1 VADARRRARRADGG
15 GGAHRALK
23 NMGIW
28 RGNEPPGRDSERAE
42 GKVYRVHPV
51 FTPIHPCARDTFV
64 IVHHARCTL
73 TALNARSSRREG
85 RLVVLSD

>member
-1 VADARRRARRADGG
+1 VVDARRRARRADGG

-28 RGNEPPGRDSERAE
+28 RGNEPPGRDSGRVE

-51 FTPIHPCARDTFV
+51 FTPDSPPARVTCSSLC
-64 IVHHARCTL
+64 ITRAALSPPLMRARRG
-73 TALNARSSRREG
+73 ARAAS
-85 RLVVLSD
+85 LF